1 MVAVYLS
8 SWYIGETKVSLVD
21 NFRTCSGEIGCRLYR
36 EDTGQIEQC
45 NYVVTRNTYNHEN
58 MIAFV
63 EEHMDF
69 FQSSLYIC
77 VDSLYYA
84 ANVCSLNFSCCDSS
98 HDTTLDK
105 FCGVLGEPACDTI
118 TFTKTNNLWKHMNDI
133 CS

>member
-45 NYVVTRNTYNHEN
+45 NYVITRNTYNHEN

-69 FQSSLYIC
+69 FSIEFVHLRRQSILRGKR
-77 VDSLYYA
+77 V
-84 ANVCSLNFSCCDSS
+84 
-98 HDTTLDK
+98 
-105 FCGVLGEPACDTI
+105 
-118 TFTKTNNLWKHMNDI
+118 
-133 CS
+133 